1 MEKIESMRKDFDN
14 YLKLKTCSLSDP
26 EIVAKALET
35 EKRILAEYKHE
46 HQCT

>member
-1 MEKIESMRKDFDN
+1 MEKIELIRKDFDN
-14 YLKLKTCSLSDP
+14 YLELKDCSLSDS

-46 HQCT
+46 NQCT